1 MFCIH
6 WLLGS
11 CLLPG
16 EQTVCFKMADKFNTV
31 LDKSPTSLFT
41 VSVAGNWNENKN
53 MCKYTQYASFASK
66 ITAQCV
72 SSAF

>member
-53 MCKYTQYASFASK
+53 MCKYTQYPFCLFCK
-66 ITAQCV
+66 QDHCV